1 MANILQRHLLGRQIK
16 VLEPREPVCV
26 ESKEPLLGVL
36 DLMREAGIGS
46 VLVRDGSAAPVGI
59 FTERDCVT
67 KVAVAGLDLR
77 STAVRSVMSQ
87 PLHVERSNV
96 SLARV
101 LHTVA
106 IRGIRHIPVAFP
118 TGELRI
124 ISIKDIIDFLYR
136 VLTKKLVQ
144 FDPRMLT
151 EQGAVDAFFTSPVSI
166 LEPARPVCVPEV
178 RTVAEALRV
187 MAQERVGSVVV
198 KATRGPLKGI
208 FTERDYLVKEVYKT
222 ANLETV
228 KLADVMTRSPQT
240 VQLTATVSTA
250 LNYMSE
256 RGFRHLPIVDEKEEL
271 IGMLS
276 VRSFITHLTKDILS
290 DLAG

>member
-1 MANILQRHLLGRQIK
+1 MASILQRHLLGRQIK

-26 ESKEPLLGVL
+26 GPKEPLHGVL

-46 VLVRDGSAAPVGI
+46 VLVREGKSLPVGI

-67 KVAVAGLDLR
+67 KVAAAGLDVR
-77 STAVRSVMSQ
+77 STPVESVMSH

-101 LHTVA
+101 LHTVTT
-106 IRGIRHIPVAFP
+106 RGIRHVPIVFP
-118 TGELRI
+118 TGNLRI
-124 ISIKDIIDFLYR
+124 LSIKDIVDFLYR

-144 FDPRMLT
+144 LDPRMLA
-151 EQGAVDAFFTSPVSI
+151 EEGAVDAFFTAPVST

-178 RTVAEALRV
+178 RSVAEALRV
-187 MAQERVGSVVV
+187 MAEERVGSVVV

-208 FTERDYLVKEVYKT
+208 FTERDYLVKEIYK
-222 ANLETV
+222 APDLGAV
-228 KLADVMTRSPQT
+228 KLAEVMTRLPQT
-240 VQLTATVSTA
+240 VERTASVSTA

-256 RGFRHLPIVDEKEEL
+256 RGFRHLPVVDETQEL
-271 IGMLS
+271 VGMLS
-276 VRSFITHLTKDILS
+276 VRSFIVHLTKDILS